1 MAIEFNG
8 DFHSGNK
15 ENRKRSEKNRK
26 QEAANACQNPTPKEI
41 TDGNLKSREAVLLHF
56 WRCYTPALCKDRHT
70 LHFLFHDQPG
80 EVFKRP
86 VIRLFGIRRKKASW
100 YLSLGEVILDA
111 IATDSQPGAGRV
123 CAGAKR
129 LVSFEF
135 FAFHENSRVDKTKL
149 SSIRASSNRH
159 VKSRIC
165 VDGGNV
171 ADTDI
176 AKIRPNLY
184 DSS

>member
-1 MAIEFNG
+1 VPKSDTERNNG
-8 DFHSGNK
+8 WQFEEPRSCVAALLALLRSG
-15 ENRKRSEKNRK
+15 SL
-26 QEAANACQNPTPKEI
+26 Q
-41 TDGNLKSREAVLLHF
+41 G
-56 WRCYTPALCKDRHT
+56 RHT

-86 VIRLFGIRRKKASW
+86 VIRLFGIRWKKASW